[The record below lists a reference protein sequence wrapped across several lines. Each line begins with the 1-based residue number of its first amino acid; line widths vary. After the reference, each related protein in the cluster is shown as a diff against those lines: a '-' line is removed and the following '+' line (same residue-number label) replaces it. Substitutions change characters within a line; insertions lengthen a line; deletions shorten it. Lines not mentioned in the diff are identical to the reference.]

1 MHGTKWKKVTWKGY
15 KMFDSKLHLYD
26 IQEKAKLGDS
36 EKTTDC
42 YGVGL
47 QRDEPVE
54 NKGF

>member
-1 MHGTKWKKVTWKGY
+1 
-15 KMFDSKLHLYD
+15 MFDSKLHLYD